1 MSAPETVQRY
11 GTIVVV
17 GGGCYGGYYVRQL
30 ERAARAGALIAE
42 RVVVVDRDP
51 DCAVSVA
58 LANPV
63 EKRVL
68 AVGVRVAD
76 WREFFAGYL
85 SGAAREPDRFARDAI
100 VPSPLMPHLMAEW
113 LVAQARSQ
121 FADRLVSTQPFE
133 NPPDVPWSRAGED
146 GTHYVSF
153 ATWMCP
159 VNCIEPRICPHTRD
173 TRTWSLPE
181 RISDHA
187 GREGEEG
194 RPVVVATLHCRHRA
208 YGVGM
213 FDTAEVI
220 AAKERIFVAAER
232 DATDVVIGTMSHC
245 HGALTRLVIGA
256 PLEQANSPIP

>member
-1 MSAPETVQRY
+1 VVQTLASA
-11 GTIVVV
+11 
-17 GGGCYGGYYVRQL
+17 L
-30 ERAARAGALIAE
+30 EARVL
-42 RVVVVDRDP
+42 
-51 DCAVSVA
+51 
-58 LANPV
+58 PV
-63 EKRVL
+63 EI
-68 AVGVRVAD
+68 AVAD
-76 WREFFAGYL
+76 WREYFAEYL
-85 SGAAREPDRFARDAI
+85 TGAAREPDRFAQDAI

-113 LVAQARSQ
+113 LVAQARDR
-121 FADRLVSTQPFE
+121 FASRLVTTRPFE
-133 NPPDVPWSRAGED
+133 NPPEVPWSRSGDD

-173 TRTWSLPE
+173 TRTWSLPV

-187 GREGEEG
+187 GQEREAG

-220 AAKERIFVAAER
+220 AANQRISVAAEHE
-232 DATDVVIGTMSHC
+232 AAEVIIGTMSHC

-256 PLEQANSPIP
+256 PLEPANSPIP